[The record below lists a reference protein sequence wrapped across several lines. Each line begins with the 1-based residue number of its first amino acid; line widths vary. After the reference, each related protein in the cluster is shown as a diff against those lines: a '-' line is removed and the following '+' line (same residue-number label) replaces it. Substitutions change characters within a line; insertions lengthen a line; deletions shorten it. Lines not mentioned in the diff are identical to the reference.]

1 MDEEKKGLLIE
12 SQDYPSRTKKARGK
26 CEFSKFFDKSL
37 REQFEEDYTIPATK
51 KAVAEYL
58 GIDPDV
64 FKKIVNQTQP
74 AKYRDCII
82 AICFALRLPAE
93 EANKGLKNYD
103 FPSLDHSLE
112 RDALI
117 FDMLNNQR
125 KNKLSIEEINAF
137 LTSQEQPALSIIDHR
152 KRHDSEVQT
161 PLSRF
166 NIKGYHIETR
176 LDEMLLDQYE
186 SLATEYDPGRYLITA
201 EMLLTD
207 TKQGCDYAL
216 WADLH
221 GRFQYKKAGET
232 FYQQHQGED
241 YGEFLPYYENL
252 LFRARREQEKMINI
266 LHDSRNYQ
274 NRISARVID
283 NSLHIFTESF
293 NYFVPELNLYYLM
306 DYCDGAFTLM
316 VAKKSRFM
324 NYYLTGEEYERYYGK
339 SANESFR
346 SFPSEE
352 SIRSAAEKERNS
364 GKRDVILQRISVY
377 RKMRNRIIDLA
388 KLLGKKK
395 YIYNPDIV
403 DDQEIDLFKSY
414 GITDENPAD
423 LKQDDLLHGFML
435 GLNTIEEI
443 EDFKE
448 KYGTYN
454 IQEIFTKQGLI

>member
-12 SQDYPSRTKKARGK
+12 AQDYPNRTNKTRGK

-58 GIDPDV
+58 DIDPDV

-82 AICFALRLPAE
+82 AICFALRLTAE
-93 EANKGLKNYD
+93 QSNEGLKYYD
-103 FPSLDHSLE
+103 FPSLDCSLE

-117 FDMLNNQR
+117 FDMLNKQR
-125 KNKLSIEEINAF
+125 KKKLSIEEINVF
-137 LTSQEQPALSIIDHR
+137 LTTQEQPELSIIDHR
-152 KRHDSEVQT
+152 KRLNSKAQT
-161 PLSRF
+161 PLRRF

-176 LDEMLLDQYE
+176 LDEMLLDPYD
-186 SLATEYDPGRYLITA
+186 SLATEYDPGRYRITA

-207 TKQGCDYAL
+207 TEQGCDYEL
-216 WADLH
+216 CSDIH
-221 GRFQYKKAGET
+221 GRFQYKKAGELL
-232 FYQQHQGED
+232 YQQHQGED

-266 LHDSRNYQ
+266 VHDSRNYQ

-293 NYFVPELNLYYLM
+293 NYYVPELNLYHLM
-306 DYCDGAFTLM
+306 DYCDGVFTLM

-324 NYYLTGEEYERYYGK
+324 NYYLTEEEYERYYGK
-339 SANESFR
+339 PANENFR

-352 SIRSAAEKERNS
+352 SIRSAAENERNG
-364 GKRDVILQRISVY
+364 GKRDVILQRIYVY
-377 RKMRNRIIDLA
+377 RKMRERIIDLA
-388 KLLGKKK
+388 KLLGKEIF
-395 YIYNPDIV
+395 IYNPDIV
-403 DDQEIDLFKSY
+403 DDQEIDLIKRY
-414 GITDENPAD
+414 GITEENPAG
-423 LKQDDLLHGFML
+423 LKQEDLFDGYML
-435 GLNTIEEI
+435 GLNTVEEI
-443 EDFKE
+443 ENFRE
-448 KYGTYN
+448 KYGTLDV
-454 IQEIFTKQGLI
+454 QEIFTKQGLN